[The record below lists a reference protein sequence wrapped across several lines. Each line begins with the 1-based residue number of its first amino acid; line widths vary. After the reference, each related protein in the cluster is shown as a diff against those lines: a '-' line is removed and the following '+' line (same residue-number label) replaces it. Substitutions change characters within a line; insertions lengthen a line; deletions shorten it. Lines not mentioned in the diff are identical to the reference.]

1 MCTPCDAAHT
11 PVIYLTYAKPMLNQ
25 TNLQPT
31 RVEFRLPILPRPVAN
46 TFVFSEVH
54 QIVGRV
60 IDTRIAEGQ
69 EITVIENAGGFHLDC
84 SPWRLRPATVEE
96 YALYKEEAA
105 DRKSLIGLVSDHS
118 LSA

>member
-1 MCTPCDAAHT
+1 
-11 PVIYLTYAKPMLNQ
+11 MLNQ

-31 RVEFRLPILPRPVAN
+31 RVEFRLPILPGPVAN
-46 TFVFSEVH
+46 TFVFSELH

-69 EITVIENAGGFHLDC
+69 EITVIENAGGFHVDC

-96 YALYKEEAA
+96 FALYKEAA
-105 DRKSLIGLVSDHS
+105 ANRKSLIGLVSDHS